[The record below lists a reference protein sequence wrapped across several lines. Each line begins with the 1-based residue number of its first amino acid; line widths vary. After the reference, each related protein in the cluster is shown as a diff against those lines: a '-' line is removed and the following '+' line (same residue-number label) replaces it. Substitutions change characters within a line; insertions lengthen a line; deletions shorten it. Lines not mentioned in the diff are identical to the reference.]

1 MRKSNS
7 VIDLDKIENIFS
19 KINKIGDYKK
29 DLCEYTYS
37 RLKHKI
43 FLEKLL
49 HIIKI
54 TQTEFLAQISTCKNN
69 IILSKKII
77 KNVLE
82 GLKKELHITFKD
94 NIQNKNNMEN
104 KINENKSILIK
115 NIFGKG
121 KYIINK
127 YKNLENNKDV
137 NNNKLSSE
145 LTHLKL
151 LNFKIENQLRYIDIK
166 IKLLSSNIMIFKTS
180 PKFIYLFLDGKND
193 TSIAY
198 NSLHENLISIRDKFI
213 LIVKNKE
220 IQNIKVEKL
229 QKAINILKDEC
240 LFKKSK
246 FHNEYVNTSEIINEE
261 SKEYITKTDF
271 CTVENCNDNNKI
283 YKSKYLD
290 ENAIYKN
297 KLVYANNN
305 V

>member
-7 VIDLDKIENIFS
+7 VIDLNKTDNIFL
-19 KINKIGDYKK
+19 KINNIDDYQK
-29 DLCEYTYS
+29 DFCEYTYS

-54 TQTEFLAQISTCKNN
+54 TQSEFLVQISTCKNN
-69 IILSKKII
+69 NIRSKKII

-82 GLKKELHITFKD
+82 GLKKELDITFKD
-94 NIQNKNNMEN
+94 NIQNKKNMEK
-104 KINENKSILIK
+104 KIKENKLILIK
-115 NIFGKG
+115 HIFGKG
-121 KYIINK
+121 KYITNE
-127 YKNLENNKDV
+127 YKKLENNKNV
-137 NNNKLSSE
+137 NNNKLNSE
-145 LTHLKL
+145 LPHLKL
-151 LNFKIENQLRYIDIK
+151 LNFKIENQLRYMDIK
-166 IKLLSSNIMIFKTS
+166 IKLLSSNIIIFKTS

-193 TSIAY
+193 TSNAY
-198 NSLHENLISIRDKFI
+198 NLLHENLISIRDKFI

-229 QKAINILKDEC
+229 QKAINILKDEYN
-240 LFKKSK
+240 FKKSK

-271 CTVENCNDNNKI
+271 CTIENYSDNDKI
-283 YKSKYLD
+283 YKSKYIED
-290 ENAIYKN
+290 NSIYKN